1 MSGDTAGTTG
11 DSKAERDGNAGTV
24 DMGLVW
30 GFRETASQPPPPL
43 PVGTKS
49 CRGERALQLEVG
61 GGMSHVEG
69 RGRCRGPEVGI

>member
-11 DSKAERDGNAGTV
+11 DSKAERDGNAGMV

-61 GGMSHVEG
+61 GGGDVPCG
-69 RGRCRGPEVGI
+69 GKRQVQRP